1 MSKNNFDFKYVIGR
15 GGFGKV
21 CIHYFII
28 VILYLVSF
36 EQQVWRVQYRKTQ
49 QIFAMKEML
58 KARIISKRSV
68 ASVMSE
74 KKLLEK
80 LQHPFLVNI
89 NYAFQDRETI
99 FLVSDLLT
107 GGDLR
112 YHIGKKRRFSEPETK
127 FMIAC
132 MVLGLEYMHN
142 QGVIHRD
149 IKPENIV
156 MEQNG
161 YVRITDMGIAK
172 ILRTENAQDT
182 SGTPGYMAPEV
193 MCRQNHTFAVDYFAI
208 GVMGYE
214 FMLGRR
220 PYVGRTR
227 KEIRDMIFAKQ
238 VQIKRSDLPDG
249 WSLEAADFINKC
261 LQRKPGNRLGLN
273 GPTEVKQHIW
283 LRDYDWDELLA
294 KRIDAPFKPEK
305 SDNFDK
311 KQTNA
316 DDNFKGDDPEQLRE
330 NTLLL

>member
-1 MSKNNFDFKYVIGR
+1 
-15 GGFGKV
+15 
-21 CIHYFII
+21 
-28 VILYLVSF
+28 
-36 EQQVWRVQYRKTQ
+36 
-49 QIFAMKEML
+49 MKEMS

-68 ASVMSE
+68 TSVMSE

-89 NYAFQDRETI
+89 NYAFQDRENLYLI
-99 FLVSDLLT
+99 SDLLT

-112 YHIGKKRRFSEPETK
+112 YHIGKRRRFNEVETK

-156 MEQNG
+156 MEENG

-172 ILRTENAQDT
+172 ILKTENAQDT

-193 MCRQNHTFAVDYFAI
+193 MCRQNHSYAVDYFAV
-208 GVMGYE
+208 GVIGYE
-214 FMLGRR
+214 FMMGRR
-220 PYVGRTR
+220 PYVGRSR

-238 VQIKRSDLPDG
+238 VQIKRSELQPG

-273 GPTEVKQHIW
+273 GPSEVKNHIW
-283 LRDYDWDELLA
+283 LKDYNW
-294 KRIDAPFKPEK
+294 
-305 SDNFDK
+305 
-311 KQTNA
+311 
-316 DDNFKGDDPEQLRE
+316 
-330 NTLLL
+330 